1 MRFLISRRM
10 ERAKALLLETGEPV
24 ASVAV
29 QAGYADLRHFNR
41 LFKAQF
47 GQTPGEFR
55 KARHRGG

>member
-1 MRFLISRRM
+1 M

-41 LFKAQF
+41 LFKAEF